1 MQRRQVLASL
11 GTLATAAVAGCG
23 GSGGNPPTGA
33 RAPTGPEG
41 GGGESGPDDDV
52 GPVTAIPSFEA
63 TDFAVYNDSSRPTVE
78 VFVRNPAEQPRT
90 MVLNVSTRVDGELSA
105 DRRELSLGPGNE
117 TAVNATLPVDYARWQ
132 DAGGGLNFDFEVVE

>member
-1 MQRRQVLASL
+1 MHRRQVLASL

-41 GGGESGPDDDV
+41 GGSDDAGDV

-63 TDFAVYNDSSRPTVE
+63 TDFAVYNDSNRPTVE
-78 VFVRNPAEQPRT
+78 VFVRNPAEQSRT
-90 MVLNVSTRVDGELSA
+90 MVLNVSTRVDGELA
-105 DRRELSLGPGNE
+105 AQRQELSLGPGNE
-117 TAVNATLPVDYARWQ
+117 TATNATLPVDYTAWQ
-132 DAGGGLNFDFEVVE
+132 ESGGGLNFDFEVVE